1 MNALLQEILKEKI
14 IVIVRGVYGEKLLA
28 LSKALYAGGLRFL
41 EVTFDQK
48 DENCTPKT
56 AQAVE
61 MLRCAHGGKMH
72 FGAGTVLSEAQAE
85 AAAQAG
91 AEFLISPN
99 TDPAII
105 RKTKELGLLSIPGA
119 MTPTE
124 ILTAHAC
131 GADLVKLFPA
141 AALGMGYI
149 KDIMAPLG
157 HIRLLATAGV
167 TEENFAQ
174 FLRLGMVGAG
184 IGGRLTDKKLIAE
197 ENWAELTRR
206 AEEFCRIAREN

>member
-1 MNALLQEILKEKI
+1 MSELLEHILEEKI
-14 IVIVRGVYGEKLLA
+14 IIIVRGIYGKELLS
-28 LSKALYAGGLRFL
+28 LCEALYAGGLHFM

-48 DENCTPKT
+48 EENCTEKT
-56 AQAVE
+56 AQAIR
-61 MLRCAHGGKMH
+61 MLRSARGETMH
-72 FGAGTVLSEAQAE
+72 FGAGTVLTEKQAE

-105 RKTKELGLLSIPGA
+105 RKTKALGLLSIPGA

-157 HIRLLATAGV
+157 HIKMLATAGV
-167 TEENFAQ
+167 NEENFAQ
-174 FLRLGMVGAG
+174 FLRLGLVGAG
-184 IGGRLTDKKLIAE
+184 IGGRLTDKKCIAE
-197 ENWAELTRR
+197 GNWAELTRR
-206 AEEFCRIAREN
+206 AGEFCRIAREN